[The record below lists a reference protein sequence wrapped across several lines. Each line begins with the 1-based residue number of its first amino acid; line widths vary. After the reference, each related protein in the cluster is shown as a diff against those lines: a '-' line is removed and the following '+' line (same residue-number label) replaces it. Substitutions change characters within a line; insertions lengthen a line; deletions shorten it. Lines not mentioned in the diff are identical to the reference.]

1 MIMPQLPIRQMT
13 ALSDIIEASME

>member
-1 MIMPQLPIRQMT
+1 MPQLPIRQMT